1 VFLLADA
8 AHVHSAMGGPG
19 LNLGLQDAVNLGW
32 KIAAAVN
39 GWAPIGLLDT
49 YESERR
55 PAGERVMMHSLSQ
68 TALMAPGPEIAA
80 LRGLFAELLAQ
91 PHAAGHIAHLLA
103 GSDVRYDVGDAHPL
117 SGRMAPE
124 ARLDDGRRIADLMH
138 AARPVLMDFT
148 GGTFAE
154 AAQPAG
160 HRVEILTAA
169 GPAGPSA
176 LLIRPDGYIAWA
188 ADAAAVDDLER
199 MRLSLKRWF
208 AVPATR

>member
-80 LRGLFAELLAQ
+80 LRGLS
-91 PHAAGHIAHLLA
+91 PNCWH
-103 GSDVRYDVGDAHPL
+103 SRTPPD
-117 SGRMAPE
+117 
-124 ARLDDGRRIADLMH
+124 
-138 AARPVLMDFT
+138 
-148 GGTFAE
+148 
-154 AAQPAG
+154 
-160 HRVEILTAA
+160 HR
-169 GPAGPSA
+169 PSA
-176 LLIRPDGYIAWA
+176 R
-188 ADAAAVDDLER
+188 
-199 MRLSLKRWF
+199 RLGCPLR
-208 AVPATR
+208 RR